1 MISLSASDG
10 SESEL
15 VNEYEGA
22 PLLGPHSLILRNN
35 TGNIFFTDCGAFGE
49 NSPANSQ
56 GSLFVIDMQQQSIR
70 SLALRCLSAP
80 TGLAFGKDEKLLY
93 VCETGKNRIL
103 RFYESKE
110 GIYYLSVFHQFS
122 GRFGP
127 TSLLVTSS
135 GVIIT
140 SLFEFRGLSEEGC
153 LGFLNEDGELLQRL
167 KLPQCGPEISGL
179 FLSRQTEEDV
189 NILVT

>member
-1 MISLSASDG
+1 
-10 SESEL
+10 
-15 VNEYEGA
+15 
-22 PLLGPHSLILRNN
+22 
-35 TGNIFFTDCGAFGE
+35 
-49 NSPANSQ
+49 
-56 GSLFVIDMQQQSIR
+56 MQQQSIR

-80 TGLAFGKDEKLLY
+80 TGLAFGKEEKLLY
-93 VCETGKNRIL
+93 ICETGRNRIL

-110 GIYYLSVFHQFS
+110 GIYYVSVFHQFS

-127 TSLLVTSS
+127 TSIAVTTS

-140 SLFEFRGLSEEGC
+140 ALFEFRGLAEEGSLGFLSEEG
-153 LGFLNEDGELLQRL
+153 EMLQRL

-189 NILVT
+189 NVLVTENSGRQSCHKLIIKVDKSK